1 MTRKDYIK
9 IARIIK
15 RNTSVTHRDNG
26 TMVTNALNKRGVLS
40 ELCIAFKEDN
50 NSFDNN
56 RFINACYDDEDRS
69 DVCF

>member
-9 IARIIK
+9 IAKIIK
-15 RNTSVTHRDNG
+15 DNTSKKLEIC
-26 TMVTNALNKRGVLS
+26 NALNKRGVIS
-40 ELCIAFKEDN
+40 ELCIVFKEDN
-50 NSFDNN
+50 NNFDNN